1 MSDNNSGEKKKLTG
15 KEMRSRIETVL
26 AFLNQ
31 NLRGKEEAI
40 NLSLLSAIATEKIVL
55 FGQTTDDKKLIRS
68 CIKSAFED
76 FYDNDY
82 CFDPMADPIYD
93 YVNFFGHLFHTENS
107 DPYKAAEN
115 NETLVLNVEV
125 KPIADDDDFFHF
137 VNSPDF
143 NTIPN
148 PNKEQKAAL
157 LTYEEIQ
164 DWQPVIDR
172 VGLSEEA
179 KKVISEIRRKCFEYY
194 VSDSRWKRI
203 VHILKACAFLNGRSK
218 VDLIDCLLID
228 YAIPNRFVEEIL
240 KRYAVDS
247 KLDSKQHAQY
257 KANLFTRQKYYEILK
272 ASIDDKKLEMEHK
285 EGNLF

>member
-55 FGQTTDDKKLIRS
+55 FGQTTDDKKLIQS
-68 CIKSAFED
+68 CIKSAFEE
-76 FYDNDY
+76 FYKSDY
-82 CFDPMADPIYD
+82 CFDPISPITFIGDLLY
-93 YVNFFGHLFHTENS
+93 NLFRMENS

-157 LTYEEIQ
+157 LTGEEIEN
-164 DWQPVIDR
+164 WQPVIDR

-203 VHILKACAFLNGRSK
+203 VHLLKTCAFLNGRSK

-257 KANLFTRQKYYEILK
+257 KANIFTRQKYYEILK

>member
-1 MSDNNSGEKKKLTG
+1 MIDNNSGKKKTFSG
-15 KEMRSRIETVL
+15 KEMRDRIENVL

-40 NLSLLSAIATEKIVL
+40 NLSLLSAIATENIIL
-55 FGQTTDDKKLIRS
+55 SGRSSNDKKLIHS
-68 CIKSAFED
+68 CIQSAFKD
-76 FYDNDY
+76 SYHNDQ
-82 CFDPMADPIYD
+82 FDPLSSEYD
-93 YVNFFGHLFHTENS
+93 INSLFSIEDS
-107 DPYKAAEN
+107 SEADPYKAAEN
-115 NETLVLNVEV
+115 KEDWVLNVEV
-125 KPIADDDDFFHF
+125 KPIANDDDFFYF
-137 VNSPDF
+137 VNSPSFD
-143 NTIPN
+143 TIPN

-157 LTYEEIQ
+157 LTFEEVR

-172 VGLSEEA
+172 VELSGEV

-203 VHILKACAFLNGRSK
+203 VHVLKTCAFLNGRSK

-247 KLDSKQHAQY
+247 KLDSRQHAQY
-257 KANLFTRQKYYEILK
+257 KANIFTRQKYYEILK
-272 ASIDDKKLEMEHK
+272 ASIDDKKLELEHK
-285 EGNLF
+285 EENIF